1 MYCSFV
7 SNTSKWYTIF
17 DEYIIKFSSNEKY
30 KDIKIQQ
37 YLNFKMIS
45 LMILEGFE
53 GGDIAEK
60 NPRNPHKQWLLP
72 S

>member
-1 MYCSFV
+1 MYCKFV
-7 SNTSKWYTIF
+7 EQFN
-17 DEYIIKFSSNEKY
+17 
-30 KDIKIQQ
+30 IKIQQ

-60 NPRNPHKQWLLP
+60 NPRNPHKQ
-72 S
+72 